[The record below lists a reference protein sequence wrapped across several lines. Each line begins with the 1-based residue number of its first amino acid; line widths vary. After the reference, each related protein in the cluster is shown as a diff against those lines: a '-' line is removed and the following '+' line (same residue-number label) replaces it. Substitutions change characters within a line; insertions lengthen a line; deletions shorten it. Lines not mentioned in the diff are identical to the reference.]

1 MAIYLLDSDD
11 DYLNSFSLNI
21 NDLRKKI
28 SECSICHCFIDI
40 TESSDE
46 NKCVIC
52 LEDSRDNKTICIL
65 KKASDVITFERTGYN
80 GLYHILGN
88 LLSPID
94 GVNESDLNVDS
105 LLSRLNNIS
114 EIILATDASVEG
126 DATALYLSK
135 LLNEYSVKVTR
146 LARGLP
152 IGGTLEHIDQTT
164 LTRSIEDRVELK

>member
-1 MAIYLLDSDD
+1 MKCMPKILNDLIEDIAKLPGIGKKTAERLAIYLLDSDD

-21 NDLRKKI
+21 NDLSKKI

-40 TESSDE
+40 TENSDE

-52 LEDSRDNKTICIL
+52 LEDSRDNQTICIL

-94 GVNESDLNVDS
+94 GVNESDLNVNS

-114 EIILATDASVEG
+114 EII
-126 DATALYLSK
+126 
-135 LLNEYSVKVTR
+135 
-146 LARGLP
+146 
-152 IGGTLEHIDQTT
+152 
-164 LTRSIEDRVELK
+164 